1 MSQHGP
7 NCRHLGLTRDARQS
21 FPNPSPDHRCYLWD
35 QEGQVDLSHQRD
47 YCLTGRW
54 RDCPWPSAGS
64 AWNRASALRRHPT
77 VLAGVAASMALI
89 LMMAVLFWIV
99 SGRGPANIEVASTA
113 ADAGREFEASPAVP
127 AGTGANP
134 TSPRPTPKQTPA
146 RPGAITSTPQTRI
159 PEPGPTDGKGLYLD
173 ITTLADGSADSVLVF
188 TEAGRKSV
196 YIKVPPV
203 LDVVSAK
210 LDISGEV
217 YVAIKVD
224 QKNEASQ
231 HESTWGVRAQ
241 QFRPSGSVLSSAEL
255 FLTRASSNP
264 GDLTLDIREDS
275 GKGFPSAKVLASV
288 SKQVPLGGYR
298 WEAFDFPDV
307 AVKPGQAYWIVS
319 YVKPLDEVAYPA
331 TPSIGDYGYYIG
343 MSLRDEYAEGDSVDF
358 LTFPTGSRWE
368 KYATRKTWDLMF
380 RVNSLVNY
388 LPTHP
393 SLNVG
398 DDGDMEWS
406 HTAEFGNTQSTEDF
420 SASLRKYLAANRDL
434 AKGDLLVPL
443 SVRSDSPGIIRVS
456 NVRITGKAPMP

>member
-1 MSQHGP
+1 M
-7 NCRHLGLTRDARQS
+7 
-21 FPNPSPDHRCYLWD
+21 PNPSPDHRCYLWD

-77 VLAGVAASMALI
+77 VLAGVTASMALI

-99 SGRGPANIEVASTA
+99 SGRGSANIEVASPV
-113 ADAGREFEASPAVP
+113 ADAGREFEASPSVP
-127 AGTGANP
+127 AETGATP
-134 TSPRPTPKQTPA
+134 RSPSPNPKQTPA
-146 RPGAITSTPQTRI
+146 KSVSSASSSPTRV
-159 PEPGPTDGKGLYLD
+159 PDTGPTDGEGLYLD
-173 ITTLADGSADSVLVF
+173 ITTLAGGSADSVLVF

-203 LDVVSAK
+203 LDIASAQ
-210 LDISGEV
+210 LDISGEA
-217 YVAIKVD
+217 YTATKVD

-241 QFRPSGSVLSSAEL
+241 QFRPSGSILSSAEL
-255 FLTRASSNP
+255 FLTRASSKP
-264 GDLTLDIREDS
+264 GNLTLDIREDS

-288 SKQVPLGGYR
+288 SKPVPPGGYR
-298 WEAFDFPDV
+298 WEVFDFADV
-307 AVKPGQAYWIVS
+307 AVKPGQTYWIVS
-319 YVKPLDEVAYPA
+319 YVQPLDEVAYPA

-358 LTFPTGSRWE
+358 LTFPTGPRWE
-368 KYATRKTWDLMF
+368 KYAARKTWDLMF

-393 SLNVG
+393 LLNVG
-398 DDGDMEWS
+398 DDGDIEWS
-406 HTAEFGNTQSTEDF
+406 HTAEFGNTESTGDF

-434 AKGDLLVPL
+434 AKEDLLVPL
-443 SVRSDSPGIIRVS
+443 SVKSDSPGIIRVS
-456 NVRITGKAPMP
+456 NLRITGKAAMP